1 MLQGVMAAK
10 RKLDQILKV
19 STELDLDPIQDVE
32 LFWIVEEYLSAP
44 LPAEWSKI
52 KTPTGEETYVNSRSK
67 VTIRENPVKPRFKKL
82 VQLMRHCQEKKLVLD
97 EVSVLE
103 LWTPIAKIGDILD
116 MARYLKIDPQQEPH
130 LIWIAKLAILEGLPE
145 GWKEVRNEDGTSS
158 YLNTLTSQRFSR
170 HPLDDHFE
178 RLLEVNRARGAPQTS
193 LNPFLYDWQP
203 EIKFDKADFDPKDK
217 WMHRRVHKVAACGKW
232 IPYLDS
238 MGERVW
244 YNVDTKKE
252 TRDQYDIKVGPA
264 AECMQR
270 TFRSYTVR
278 RDMWKIH
285 KAALVIGK
293 YVKQRRFRKMVR
305 QIQKERKTAT
315 LTLQRYRKN
324 LIIRVEASKAAF
336 ERLASLGSRPGR
348 KALANVSGIMN
359 SGYSFRAVRRKV
371 IQIQRAW
378 RAYQERKRAR
388 ESRN

>member
-1 MLQGVMAAK
+1 MMAAK

-103 LWTPIAKIGDILD
+103 LWTPIAKIEDILD

-178 RLLEVNRARGAPQTS
+178 RLLEVNRARGGPQTS

>member
-1 MLQGVMAAK
+1 MAAK

-52 KTPTGEETYVNSRSK
+52 KTPTGEKTYVNSRSK

-193 LNPFLYDWQP
+193 LTPFLYDWQP

>member
-1 MLQGVMAAK
+1 MAAK

-103 LWTPIAKIGDILD
+103 LWTPIAKIEDILD

-178 RLLEVNRARGAPQTS
+178 RLLEVNRARGGPQTS